1 MAYRGETVPFSD
13 GIRRSSRKS
22 LPRSLLAPRVDL
34 SEKVVE
40 ATKAV
45 ESVDTGA
52 MSGVYL

>member
-1 MAYRGETVPFSD
+1 
-13 GIRRSSRKS
+13 
-22 LPRSLLAPRVDL
+22 VDL